1 MPQFDFY
8 SFSGQIF
15 WTLFGFYLFYFFVLH
30 FYLTSFSELF
40 KMRQKL
46 ATIYVKESNKTAVAS
61 NTSLNTFDPILAIQ
75 LS

>member
-15 WTLFGFYLFYFFVLH
+15 WTLLGFYLFYFFVLH
-30 FYLTSFSELF
+30 FYLTNFSEMF

-46 ATIYVKESNKTAVAS
+46 ATTYVKENKVAT
-61 NTSLNTFDPILAIQ
+61 NPVNAFDPILAIQ
-75 LS
+75 LA

>member
-46 ATIYVKESNKTAVAS
+46 SLTYVKESKTGLAAS
-61 NTSLNTFDPILAIQ
+61 SSLNTFDTFLAIQ